1 MSWKRKLATLK
12 SKKADVSSVSPSSDS
27 NARNPPTQHHSFFRN
42 LPTLDI
48 WRKFAFGRKEP
59 LKATSG
65 LVPDVIMF
73 SLYIFLLSTIAK
85 DFLLSAAKDQK
96 GLNNSRLQ
104 FIDATVK
111 SELFVHKGKFSFHR
125 HCCNKTRRPIPLLL
139 SLQLLYVILHEL
151 FHP

>member
-1 MSWKRKLATLK
+1 
-12 SKKADVSSVSPSSDS
+12 
-27 NARNPPTQHHSFFRN
+27 
-42 LPTLDI
+42 
-48 WRKFAFGRKEP
+48 
-59 LKATSG
+59 
-65 LVPDVIMF
+65 MF

-125 HCCNKTRRPIPLLL
+125 HCCHTTRRPIPLLL